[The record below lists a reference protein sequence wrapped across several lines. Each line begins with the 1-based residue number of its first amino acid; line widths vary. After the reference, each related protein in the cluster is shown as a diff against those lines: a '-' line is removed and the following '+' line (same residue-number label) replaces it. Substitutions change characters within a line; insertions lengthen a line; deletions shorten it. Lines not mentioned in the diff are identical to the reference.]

1 MNASRPMI
9 GARIVAEGIER
20 YERGFS
26 ASANVRDIFKSSDR
40 SMKETV

>member
-1 MNASRPMI
+1 MTR
-9 GARIVAEGIER
+9 ARIVAEGTER

-26 ASANVRDIFKSSDR
+26 ASAYVRDIFKSSDR